1 MITMDSTEKMPGQPG
16 MAIIAV
22 GLLLMATGCSSSGN
36 TAALTDDVETLN
48 DWKKIIEVREQ
59 GVNRV
64 RQHVGYLNRQY
75 SETDPE
81 GVVFVLDVRRNKLG
95 FVLPTGRA
103 YAFEIRRQELE
114 DKKDLGKLGFESGVR
129 NLLGLPVSAT
139 LEYEPIVEA
148 PLGPTPASS

>member
-16 MAIIAV
+16 MAILAV

-36 TAALTDDVETLN
+36 TAALAGDVETLN

-75 SETDPE
+75 SEADPE